1 MLYEHMLETA
11 PIFLLLVDDKLR
23 IVHRSRIAGLT
34 LGTDAERALHEVMDV
49 AAVASFEELR
59 DTLLPGEAPVHR
71 MATFFG
77 RYGTPQ
83 KVAGLVDRIIAPDGT
98 PLLRFTA
105 CYDSRCEDWLA
116 ELMRSEEVLRGY
128 ARTASEAM
136 WCIEFSEPVD
146 ITLGDD
152 EIVRQVFENDCHW
165 LLCNEALARI
175 YRLPRGLDINHQPVS
190 HYFPRSPE
198 NEAFILRIIHAP
210 DFVVDNATSIDFRH
224 DGSALYME
232 NNVRCSIV
240 DGYLVRIIGTLRDVT
255 QFRQAQIRLK
265 DEADTVRNILSA
277 LPDAILVIDRDRQLL
292 AVNPSFETLFGWDVG
307 IFLGRDVQSIIDLE
321 LSLPGGRRWLCP
333 DQRRWQTTVKTKFN
347 TLLCCEAQIAPIG
360 EEAPHH
366 FVLSLRPVLAPEKA
380 SQETCH
386 A

>member
-1 MLYEHMLETA
+1 MQYEHMLETA
-11 PIFLLLVDDKLR
+11 PIFMLLIDDRLR
-23 IVHRSRIAGLT
+23 IVYRSRVAGLV

-49 AAVASFEELR
+49 TAVADFEELR
-59 DTLLPGEAPVHR
+59 DTLLPGETPVHR
-71 MATFFG
+71 LVTFFG

-83 KVAGLVDRIIAPDGT
+83 KVAGLVDRGIGLDGA

-116 ELMRSEEVLRGY
+116 ELIRSEEVLRGF

-146 ITLGDD
+146 ITLGDA

-175 YRLPRGLDINHQPVS
+175 YRLPRGLDINHQPVA

-210 DFVVDNATSIDFRH
+210 DFAVDNATSIDFRH

-240 DGYLVRIIGTLRDVT
+240 NGYLIRILGTLRDVT
-255 QFRQAQIRLK
+255 RLRQTQIRLK
-265 DEADTVRNILSA
+265 DEADAVRNILSA

-307 IFLGRDVQSIIDLE
+307 VFLGRDVQSIIDLE
-321 LSLPGGRRWLCP
+321 QPLSDGWKWRGS
-333 DQRRWQTTVKTKFN
+333 DVRRWQTTVRTKFD
-347 TLLCCEAQIAPIG
+347 TFLCCEAQIAPIG
-360 EEAPHH
+360 DEAPHH
-366 FVLSLRPVLAPEKA
+366 FVLSLRPVVEPEKVL
-380 SQETCH
+380 QERCD